1 MSRIRGGS
9 YAHHRIPKLFLVL
22 ALLGCLTT
30 SAQQSE
36 SGHYAF
42 VLSTAFGTSA
52 FRLTD
57 DEKKNISP
65 ADGSP
70 VNVNM
75 VGDENFDPVLQKG
88 NRKYHTMLERSDFP
102 IIGQKGTNW
111 ILCYRTNSPWVDDLG
126 QKLEYCIASG
136 EEFGA
141 KKSDGHVLWR
151 GEEISVSDLRP
162 VATLLTGMQE
172 ISWAGKIVRAA
183 KEYYSTNGPELG
195 QSKFLSFMGGYIGV
209 NQVHQASEWLDLG
222 NQVILNAL
230 ISFPSRQFPPSRQFA
245 YVSQKRLDEL
255 VEDNLKSDRECSQVV
270 KDLEQ
275 AGKMYAEWIQ
285 AGEKQALE
293 EKNKEAAEEQ
303 RQKGL
308 LADLKSKPS
317 GKPRG
322 GLTIKGFFLGQ
333 NISESVDLYNSQ
345 QAAKNSGLLPIR
357 LMVNPLGGFVTT
369 VEYSAGA
376 QTNVEAA
383 VSQLSAGGV
392 LFTAEQDGKVNRILI
407 SAVASDVM
415 FRTSG
420 MSAEKFVQEFN
431 SAYKLGTF
439 KETSGDNGTVWTWE
453 SSKGVRVTIEDKTV
467 EIAPTPSEGETKF
480 N

>member
-1 MSRIRGGS
+1 
-9 YAHHRIPKLFLVL
+9 
-22 ALLGCLTT
+22 
-30 SAQQSE
+30 
-36 SGHYAF
+36 
-42 VLSTAFGTSA
+42 
-52 FRLTD
+52 
-57 DEKKNISP
+57 
-65 ADGSP
+65 
-70 VNVNM
+70 M
-75 VGDENFDPVLQKG
+75 VGDENFDPVLRKG
-88 NRKYHTMLERSDFP
+88 NRKYRTLLGRSDFP

-111 ILCYRTNSPWVDDLG
+111 ILCFRTNSPWVDDLG
-126 QKLEYCIASG
+126 QKLEYCITSG
-136 EEFGA
+136 EELGA

-151 GEEISVSDLRP
+151 DEEISVSDLRP
-162 VATLLTGMQE
+162 VASLLTGMQE
-172 ISWAGKIVRAA
+172 ISWGGRIVRAA
-183 KEYYSTNGPELG
+183 NGYYSTNGTALERA
-195 QSKFLSFMGGYIGV
+195 KFLGFMGGIGD
-209 NQVHQASEWLDLG
+209 NKVHQASEWLDLG
-222 NQVILNAL
+222 NQVTLNAL
-230 ISFPSRQFPPSRQFA
+230 ISFSSRQFA
-245 YVSQKRLDEL
+245 YVPQKRLDEL
-255 VEDNLKSDRECSQVV
+255 VENNLKSDSGFSQVV

-293 EKNKEAAEEQ
+293 EKNKEAADEQ
-303 RQKGL
+303 RQKIL

-333 NISESVDLYNSQ
+333 NISEAVDLYNSQ

-383 VSQLSAGGV
+383 VSQLTAGGV
-392 LFTAEQDGKVNRILI
+392 LFTAEDDGKVNRILV
-407 SAVASDVM
+407 SAAASDVM
-415 FRTSG
+415 FGTSG

-439 KETSGDNGTVWTWE
+439 KTTSGDNGPVWTWE
-453 SSKGVRVTIEDKTV
+453 SSKGVRVTIEDKVV
-467 EIAPTPSEGETKF
+467 EIAPTPAEGETKF